1 MNDVECLIDMLYP
14 WSSWIPSFFLLTWR
28 GSGSSHHIIYM
39 PEGRVQRWQSQAIFR
54 GAQEKNNRQ
63 WASETQGL
71 SSNHQEALLRCENG
85 WALAQLAQ
93 IGCVFSL
100 EVCRSHQDVVLG
112 SLHHMSLPEQGLDQV
127 DPEFPSNL
135 NCFVILS
142 SQPPFVLLTP
152 AGLIIDDHLSFSTD
166 PSELL

>member
-39 PEGRVQRWQSQAIFR
+39 PEGRVQRWQSQALFR
-54 GAQEKNNRQ
+54 DAQEQNNRQ

-112 SLHHMSLPEQGLDQV
+112 ACTIWACLSRDWTRWTQSSLPI
-127 DPEFPSNL
+127 ST
-135 NCFVILS
+135 
-142 SQPPFVLLTP
+142 VLWFCHHKH
-152 AGLIIDDHLSFSTD
+152 HLFY
-166 PSELL
+166 